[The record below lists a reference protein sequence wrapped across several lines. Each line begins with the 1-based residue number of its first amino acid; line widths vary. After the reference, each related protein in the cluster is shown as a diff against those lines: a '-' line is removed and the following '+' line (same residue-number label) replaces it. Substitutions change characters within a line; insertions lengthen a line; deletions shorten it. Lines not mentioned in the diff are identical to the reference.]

1 MGGSPNSTLPKR
13 SSAKS
18 CGANGRCAEPAEV
31 RIFLDANILFSAT
44 KSEGFVRRLLDLLV
58 ADGHTSAP
66 MLMSPK
72 ERAASWR
79 RKARPD
85 CWRCKRGSI
94 GLRSRRYTPIQRR
107 SRLPPHYRKKIA
119 PC

>member
-1 MGGSPNSTLPKR
+1 
-13 SSAKS
+13 
-18 CGANGRCAEPAEV
+18 V